1 MLQIVKLDPKK
12 KIKISFDSCEVNC
25 NISGL
30 RLIILEEDSVLPQRF
45 FTITDIIKLDDI
57 NTNHHGLLTIGPVKN
72 SQLYHQFKYDPDLLH
87 GMALQYNEEIYENHT
102 ENLERFLSE
111 NP

>member
-45 FTITDIIKLDDI
+45 FTITDIISW
-57 NTNHHGLLTIGPVKN
+57 TI
-72 SQLYHQFKYDPDLLH
+72 
-87 GMALQYNEEIYENHT
+87 
-102 ENLERFLSE
+102 
-111 NP
+111 